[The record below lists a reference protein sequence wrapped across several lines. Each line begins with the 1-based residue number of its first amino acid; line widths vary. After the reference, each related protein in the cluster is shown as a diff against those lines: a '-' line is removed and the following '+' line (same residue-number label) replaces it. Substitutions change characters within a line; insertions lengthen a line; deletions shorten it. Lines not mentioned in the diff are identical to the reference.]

1 MPSSCL
7 SSAGFQKQ
15 FSQGWGEAKFL
26 NGKKFT
32 NFYDHYVMG
41 EKPHRLEWQHLLH
54 NHQQLCDG

>member
-7 SSAGFQKQ
+7 SLAGFQKQ
-15 FSQGWGEAKFL
+15 FSQGWGGAKFL

-41 EKPHRLEWQHLLH
+41 EKQLRLK
-54 NHQQLCDG
+54 